1 MYNLRYHIASLAA
14 VFLALAMG
22 LVLGGLAVGR
32 GALDN
37 QQQSLVEGLRKEFSA
52 LRTQNADLSAA
63 NEMLSEFARQSNDA
77 WARGRLQG
85 KSMMILAGSGRTDGV
100 QAAQRDLEDAGATV
114 VTVTLIKPGFGLDDA
129 AVRARVESLTGTRQD
144 LAASVAASLAAE
156 WRAGID
162 GRPLTDLLL
171 AEGVISASG
180 IDDGVTVF
188 GVLDLASI
196 DGEHDPS
203 ALAVARAFADAG
215 GTAVG
220 AQTTNAGTGVAAA
233 AADAGLSAFDTLG
246 TQVGRFTLVALF
258 SGGEPGYYGYAAGTK
273 APFPPIPGTD

>member
-32 GALDN
+32 GALDD
-37 QQQSLVEGLRKEFSA
+37 QQQALVEGLRKEFST

-63 NEMLSEFARQSNDA
+63 NEMLSDFARQANDA
-77 WARGRLQG
+77 WAPGRLQG
-85 KSMMILAGSGRTDGV
+85 KSVALLAGTGRTDGV
-100 QAAQRDLEDAGATV
+100 QAAQRDLEDAGADVVV
-114 VTVTLIKPGFGLDDA
+114 VTLLKPGLGVADDA
-129 AVRARVESLTGTRQD
+129 VRSQVESLTGVRED

-156 WRAGID
+156 WRAGDD
-162 GRPLTDLLL
+162 GRPLTELLI
-171 AEGVISASG
+171 AEGVISAPG
-180 IDDGVTVF
+180 IDAQSTVF

-196 DGEHDPS
+196 DGKHDPS

-215 GTAVG
+215 STAVG
-220 AQTTNAGTGVAAA
+220 AQTTDAGTGVAAA
-233 AADAGLSAFDTLG
+233 AADAGLSAFDTLD
-246 TQVGRFTLVALF
+246 TEVGRFTLVALF

-273 APFPPIPGTD
+273 APFPPIPGAD